1 MAAPAPARPPP
12 GRLAAPRQATLAA
25 VALVEA
31 EGHLHTRPQ
40 CLHLHLHP
48 AQHRSGSSAHPD
60 PDPQLLSFFTA
71 ATARQE
77 WRFVKA
83 HQRVRV
89 LFQLP
94 SFAQQKRS
102 RLRNLNRML
111 HSGTINFCAV
121 IGPVDQI
128 RATAAGFSDAPLH
141 HLKLDIRHF
150 FLFHRCTSQ
159 QIYDYW
165 SYCSS
170 A

>member
-1 MAAPAPARPPP
+1 MLCCVLACHSRPPLP
-12 GRLAAPRQATLAA
+12 LAPFPSTPVRLSHGHQPTETRNDSGGGEGDSLPFHLTLLSPRS
-25 VALVEA
+25 VRICICSV
-31 EGHLHTRPQ
+31 RICIMPQ
-40 CLHLHLHP
+40 CPHLHLRP

-102 RLRNLNRML
+102 RLRNLDRML
-111 HSGTINFCAV
+111 HSGTIDFCAV
-121 IGPVDQI
+121 I
-128 RATAAGFSDAPLH
+128 ATDWAS
-141 HLKLDIRHF
+141 
-150 FLFHRCTSQ
+150 
-159 QIYDYW
+159 
-165 SYCSS
+165 
-170 A
+170 